1 MAATPHPPGLQQGE
15 PSMSKFLITAA
26 AITAFFA
33 AAGSASAM
41 PGTANNIAID
51 SPVTQVGLCFYFDG
65 WNGPGF
71 YECGYRHRRGHG
83 WHGKTRAGYHGHH
96 GGKSHHPSGKSY
108 HSGKS
113 YSGKHS
119 GKKKH

>member
-1 MAATPHPPGLQQGE
+1 
-15 PSMSKFLITAA
+15 MSKFLITAA

-41 PGTANNIAID
+41 PGTAGNIVVD
-51 SPVTQVGLCFYFDG
+51 SPVTKVAICFYIDG

-83 WHGKTRAGYHGHH
+83 WHGKHH
-96 GGKSHHPSGKSY
+96 HSGKSHHHSGGKHH
-108 HSGKS
+108 HSGKHS
-113 YSGKHS
+113 SKHS
-119 GKKKH
+119 GKKH

>member
-1 MAATPHPPGLQQGE
+1 MAATPHSSGLQQGE
-15 PSMSKFLITAA
+15 QSMSRFLITAA

-41 PGTANNIAID
+41 PGTANNIVID
-51 SPVTQVGLCFYFDG
+51 SPVSNVGLCFYFDG

-83 WHGKTRAGYHGHH
+83 WHGKTRAGYHGH
-96 GGKSHHPSGKSY
+96 KTHHRSGSK
-108 HSGKS
+108 HH

-119 GKKKH
+119 SKHSGKKRH